1 LTGSKPEDID
11 IKNDRILFVQPA
23 IAYPAPKHKETVMN
37 AKILIKRKFKKGKQK
52 EVLALLRELR
62 SGALNQPGYISGQT
76 LTSTENPR
84 TMMVIGTWQDMES
97 WYNWKRNSMRQ
108 TLEQMLETYQV
119 ESTEYQEFKVGAFIE
134 D

>member
-1 LTGSKPEDID
+1 
-11 IKNDRILFVQPA
+11 
-23 IAYPAPKHKETVMN
+23 MN

-62 SGALNQPGYISGQT
+62 SGALNQSGYISGET

-84 TMMVIGTWQDMES
+84 TMMVIGTWQDMERC
-97 WYNWKRNSMRQ
+97 YKWKRNSTRQ
-108 TLEQMLETYQV
+108 TLAQRLETYQV

>member
-1 LTGSKPEDID
+1 
-11 IKNDRILFVQPA
+11 
-23 IAYPAPKHKETVMN
+23 MN
-37 AKILIKRKFKKGKQK
+37 AKILIKRKFKKGKEK
-52 EVLALLRELR
+52 EILALLRELR
-62 SGALNQPGYISGQT
+62 SGALNQPGYISGET

-84 TMMVIGTWQDMES
+84 TMMVIGTWHDMEN
-97 WYNWKRNSMRQ
+97 WYNWKRNSTRQ